1 MKKLLIVTGGS
12 GGHVAPSVSLFEH
25 LKENYSVKIVTDQ
38 RGKKFIDK
46 KKYDYEVINVPN
58 LFLKPYL
65 LPIYVIKYFYNIF
78 KSYKFIKKFGIEIV
92 ISTGGYMSL
101 PFCIAAFILKK
112 KIFLFEPNSVLG
124 KSNKIALNFS
134 NKIICY
140 HKNLKNFPTKYDF
153 KKIIIKPILKSQLYN
168 LKKNSTKFDKKISKI
183 LIIGGSQ
190 GASFFDHKITELM
203 IKISKKH
210 KIEIVQQIANKN
222 LNLSIQEKYNKEKIK
237 HAFFQFS
244 DDYSKIYEKVDL
256 AITRGGAGTLSELS
270 FLRIPFVSIPL
281 PTAKDNHQFYN
292 SIYYYENN
300 CSWILEQKNFEII
313 ETSNFILKIL
323 NNYNDY
329 EIKINNLKDLT
340 EKNTWNNI
348 NNHIIEIINEN

>member
-1 MKKLLIVTGGS
+1 
-12 GGHVAPSVSLFEH
+12 
-25 LKENYSVKIVTDQ
+25 
-38 RGKKFIDK
+38 
-46 KKYDYEVINVPN
+46 
-58 LFLKPYL
+58 
-65 LPIYVIKYFYNIF
+65 
-78 KSYKFIKKFGIEIV
+78 
-92 ISTGGYMSL
+92 MSL

-190 GASFFDHKITELM
+190 GASFFDDKITELM

-340 EKNTWNNI
+340 EKNTWKNI

>member
-1 MKKLLIVTGGS
+1 
-12 GGHVAPSVSLFEH
+12 
-25 LKENYSVKIVTDQ
+25 
-38 RGKKFIDK
+38 
-46 KKYDYEVINVPN
+46 
-58 LFLKPYL
+58 
-65 LPIYVIKYFYNIF
+65 
-78 KSYKFIKKFGIEIV
+78 
-92 ISTGGYMSL
+92 
-101 PFCIAAFILKK
+101 
-112 KIFLFEPNSVLG
+112 
-124 KSNKIALNFS
+124 
-134 NKIICY
+134 
-140 HKNLKNFPTKYDF
+140 
-153 KKIIIKPILKSQLYN
+153 
-168 LKKNSTKFDKKISKI
+168 
-183 LIIGGSQ
+183 
-190 GASFFDHKITELM
+190 M

-292 SIYYYENN
+292 SIYYYERN
-300 CSWILEQKNFEII
+300 CSWILEQKDFEII
-313 ETSNFILKIL
+313 ETSSFISKIL
-323 NNYNDY
+323 INYNDY